1 MDEILYMKVTR
12 DEYELPMAVATS
24 PEELARILDVKKKSI
39 LDGVYRRNKY
49 GSKSQ
54 YVKVLINEEV

>member
-1 MDEILYMKVTR
+1 MDEVLYMKVTR

-24 PEELARILDVKKKSI
+24 PTELARMVGVKKDNVSGGI
-39 LDGVYRRNKY
+39 YRREKF